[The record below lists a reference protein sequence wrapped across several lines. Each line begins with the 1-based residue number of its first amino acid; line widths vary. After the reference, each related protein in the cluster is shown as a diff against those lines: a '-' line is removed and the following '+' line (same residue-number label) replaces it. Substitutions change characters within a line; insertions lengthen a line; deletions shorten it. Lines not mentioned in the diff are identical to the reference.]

1 MSIANAD
8 LNSVEQIRR
17 EQTFPLRIKL
27 LRLGGTIDD
36 VSFPQDLDPTA
47 VHFGCFRNSRLVSV
61 ATVFRNAR
69 PEHLLEAAPQGQS
82 WQLRGMATDPSVQ
95 GMGCG
100 YAILQAATDF
110 VRRESGVEIWCNARV
125 SASGFY
131 AKSGFR
137 NLTPQAFEVVGVGP
151 HYVMALDLDL

>member
-1 MSIANAD
+1 MTSE
-8 LNSVEQIRR
+8 NSVEQIRR

-27 LRLGGTIDD
+27 LRPGGTVED
-36 VSFPQDLDPTA
+36 VSFPQDLEPTA
-47 VHFGCFRNSRLVSV
+47 VHFGCFRDSRLVSV
-61 ATVFRNAR
+61 ATIFRNAR
-69 PEHLLEAAPQGQS
+69 PEHLREGAPNGQA

-100 YAILQAATDF
+100 FSILQAAMDF
-110 VRRESGVEIWCNARV
+110 VRLEDGVEIWCNARV

-137 NLTPQAFEVVGVGP
+137 NLTPEAFEVAGVGP
-151 HYVMALDLDL
+151 HFVMSFLVQE